1 MSKGK
6 TDKPDRTCSCPP
18 VEEALQADFFKALC
32 DPSRIRIL
40 IRVARANGP
49 QTVSQVAACC
59 PTNISVVSRH
69 LAMLREAGIL
79 EAKRQGKQVYYSVRC
94 PEIVTT
100 LRAMA
105 DAIESCCG
113 PPETKKKGKRS

>member
-6 TDKPDRTCSCPP
+6 TDKPARHCTCIP
-18 VEEALQADFFKALC
+18 VEEALQADFFRALC

-105 DAIESCCG
+105 DAIEACCG